1 MTPGGVATL
10 LGAGGVV
17 LGVARRLRE
26 RAAQR
31 AGRRLPA
38 ARLGPLANEL
48 AHWVPAPP
56 TSDGARL
63 ASAAWAG
70 PLTTVGALLAGI
82 GGARVRWDEARG
94 CWVATGVRGPSGWM
108 LARLGFDANTI
119 GHVVLVRGDTPSAA
133 LLDHEAVHVRQ
144 AEQLGPLLPLLYGA
158 CAARYGYRD
167 NPLEQAARRGARER
181 PGPTARP

>member
-1 MTPGGVATL
+1 MTPGAVATL
-10 LGAGGVV
+10 VGVGGVA

-38 ARLGPLANEL
+38 ARLGPLADQL
-48 AHWVPAPP
+48 AHWVPAIPP
-56 TSDGARL
+56 SDGVRMATG
-63 ASAAWAG
+63 AWAG
-70 PLTTVGALLAGI
+70 PLTTIGALLAGM
-82 GGARVRWDEARG
+82 GGARADWDGARG
-94 CWVATGVRGPSGWM
+94 CWVATGVGGPSGWV

-119 GHVVLVRGDTPSAA
+119 GHVVLVRGDTPSAT

-144 AEQLGPLLPLLYGA
+144 AERLGPLLPLLYGA

-167 NPLEQAARRGARER
+167 NPLERAARRGAGEAVRR
-181 PGPTARP
+181 

>member
-1 MTPGGVATL
+1 MTPGAVATL
-10 LGAGGVV
+10 AGVGGVA

-38 ARLGPLANEL
+38 AQLGPLADQL
-48 AHWVPAPP
+48 AHWVPAAPA
-56 TSDGARL
+56 SDGVRMVTG
-63 ASAAWAG
+63 AWAG
-70 PLTTVGALLAGI
+70 PLTTIGALLAGM
-82 GGARVRWDEARG
+82 GGARAAWDGARG
-94 CWVATGVRGPSGWM
+94 CWVATGVAGPSGWV
-108 LARLGFDANTI
+108 LSRLGFDANTI

-144 AEQLGPLLPLLYGA
+144 AERLGPLLPLLYGA

-167 NPLEQAARRGARER
+167 NPLERAARRGAGEAVRR
-181 PGPTARP
+181 